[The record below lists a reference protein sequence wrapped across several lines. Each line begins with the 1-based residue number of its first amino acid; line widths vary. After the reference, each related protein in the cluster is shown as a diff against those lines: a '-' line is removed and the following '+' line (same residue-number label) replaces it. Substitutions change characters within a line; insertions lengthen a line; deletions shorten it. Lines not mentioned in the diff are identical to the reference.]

1 MRAVCA
7 TLQLVERINPDYDT
21 FTLAFFIAW
30 LTVLFILIYLY
41 REKRKKNK
49 YDPEGKP
56 NRDDPNLVLGTF
68 KRRRSNRSARRR
80 LRYVCTGLLIARAS

>member
-30 LTVLFILIYLY
+30 LAVLFILIYLY

-56 NRDDPNLVLGTF
+56 NRDDPNLVWGPLSG
-68 KRRRSNRSARRR
+68 SDPI
-80 LRYVCTGLLIARAS
+80 GPPEGG